1 MSKRFS
7 FFVFILNP
15 NHFLS
20 KFAKTTEVVLTIRK
34 IIETIFIYAI
44 ALILFVVLDYFIN
57 KFSGS
62 LFLTF
67 AFTVFILLLFQSQLI
82 DLLQRTLMHKTYLLR
97 TRARRTLERLN
108 NELNRTSQ
116 FQEVSELLFDA
127 FDQLFEDLPF
137 IFYIL
142 EDDKYYP
149 AHAHGIHDEELLAFD
164 LKEAYLK
171 EMPLTT
177 LLDDGFKKARF
188 PQEFVRR
195 AKNNGLHALLPFRGH
210 NQFFAFLLI
219 DYKKIPFYGDSIAW
233 KLMEKIQKKAG
244 LILENT
250 ALILDLQNRHYQMR
264 KLMEVGQKILSSF
277 DIKNILDFI
286 LKNLKKVIHYD
297 AAAIFLLDKSGKKL
311 LNTSFDGYNPQA
323 LKRMHLK
330 VGQGSCGW
338 VVQTGQIE
346 VIDDVRSAEHY
357 FPLRKETR
365 SQVSIPLIFD
375 RQVLGVICL
384 ESDRLGYF
392 NHQMVDLLQLFAQM
406 ASIAIHNARQFKVM
420 LAKKALEHELINA
433 SKVQKALL
441 VQRAPKI
448 EHLDITA
455 INLPSK
461 IVSGDL
467 YDIIRYDQHTV
478 GLAIGDVS
486 GKGAPAALTMV
497 LVLAGLRSQKQFFM
511 TACDIVYRL
520 NNLLFE
526 STTEGNYVT
535 FFYAVVNSEQKKLI
549 YTNAGHNPPILL
561 RANGQVEKLAVGGIV
576 IGFRSDFQY
585 RQEEVAFNPGD
596 VLLMY
601 TDGITEAMNASEEEF
616 GEERLLQVLQQNK
629 QKSVLEIREAII
641 KAVQNFSIK
650 RVKEDDMTLLIC
662 KFENN

>member
-1 MSKRFS
+1 MSVR
-7 FFVFILNP
+7 
-15 NHFLS
+15 
-20 KFAKTTEVVLTIRK
+20 KF
-34 IIETIFIYAI
+34 IETVFIYAI
-44 ALILFVVLDYFIN
+44 ALFLFIIFDYVVN

-67 AFTVFILLLFQSQLI
+67 TITVIILLIFQPQLI
-82 DLLQRTLMHKTYLLR
+82 DLLQRLFLRKSYLLR
-97 TRARRTLERLN
+97 TRARQILEKLN
-108 NELNRTSQ
+108 NDLNRALR
-116 FQEVSELLFDA
+116 FEEVSDLIFAA
-127 FDQLFEDLPF
+127 FDQLFSNQPF

-149 AHAHGIHDEELLAFD
+149 AHAHGISDEELLAFD
-164 LKEAYLK
+164 LKTEYLNGVS
-171 EMPLTT
+171 LTT
-177 LLDDGFKKARF
+177 LLVGDLKKTRL
-188 PQEFVRR
+188 PQEFVHR
-195 AKNNGLHALLPFRGH
+195 AQSNGLHTLLPFRGH
-210 NQFFAFLLI
+210 NQIFAFLLI
-219 DYKKIPFYGDSIAW
+219 DYQRIPFFGDPAAW

-277 DIKNILDFI
+277 DIKTILDFI
-286 LKNLKKVIHYD
+286 LKNLKKVTHYD

-311 LNTSFDGYNPQA
+311 LNTSFDGYDPQA

-346 VIDDVRSAEHY
+346 VIDDVRTAEHY

-375 RQVLGVICL
+375 NQVLGVICL
-384 ESDRLGYF
+384 ESNRLTYF
-392 NHQMVDLLQLFAQM
+392 NRQIVDLLQLFAQM

-448 EHLDITA
+448 EHLAITA
-455 INLPSK
+455 VNLPSK

-467 YDIIRYDQHTV
+467 YDIIRYDTHTV

-486 GKGAPAALTMV
+486 GKGAPAALTMA

-520 NNLLFE
+520 NNLLYE

-535 FFYAVVNSEQKKLI
+535 FFYAVANTEQNKLI
-549 YTNAGHNPPILL
+549 YTNAGHNAPLL
-561 RANGQVEKLAVGGIV
+561 LHADGSVERLGIGGIV
-576 IGFRSDFQY
+576 IGFQPNFQY
-585 RQEEVAFNPGD
+585 RQAEVSFNPDD

-601 TDGITEAMNASEEEF
+601 TDGITEAMSGSGEEF
-616 GEERLLQVLQQNK
+616 GEERLLQVLRKNRNK
-629 QKSVLEIREAII
+629 NVLEIREAII
-641 KAVQNFSIK
+641 KAVQKFSLK
-650 RVKEDDMTLLIC
+650 RLQEDDMTLLVC
-662 KFENN
+662 KFEKSTKDDKNPV